1 MSKVSVF
8 IATSLDGFIARQDG
22 GIDWLPTP
30 DTESQDDE
38 DYGYNDFIKS
48 IDAIVMGRNTYEL
61 VLTFD
66 EWYYGKIPLF
76 VLTTKGVEIP
86 DLLSKTV
93 FQMSGNP
100 HEIVNRLSEK
110 GYLNLYVDGGKTIQ
124 GFLKAGLIE
133 EMTITTIP
141 VLIGTGISLFGPTD
155 HDIQLDLI
163 SNKSYPS
170 GVVQHKYKVKNQL
183 D

>member
-1 MSKVSVF
+1 MSKASVF

-30 DTESQDDE
+30 DNESQGVE
-38 DYGYNDFIKS
+38 DYGYNDFINK

-66 EWYYGKIPLF
+66 EWYYGEIPLF

-86 DLLSKTV
+86 EKLYKTV
-93 FQMSGNP
+93 SQMSGSP
-100 HEIVNRLSEK
+100 REIIQTLAEK
-110 GYLNLYVDGGKTIQ
+110 GYHKLYVDGGKTIH
-124 GFLKAGLIE
+124 GFLNAGLID

-141 VLIGTGISLFGPTD
+141 VLIGSGIPLFGPTD
-155 HDIQLDLI
+155 HDIHLNLI

-170 GVVQHKYKVKNQL
+170 GAVQHKYKVKNQL